1 MVVASEVEVV
11 SVLVGLVVAIVAMVV
26 GVDEILV
33 DSAYQG
39 QVAFGLPL

>member
-11 SVLVGLVVAIVAMVV
+11 SVLVGLVLAIVVD
-26 GVDEILV
+26 VDEILV